1 MYAALPVFSS
11 WLIETG
17 WTRAYWS
24 VDQVGGIG
32 PYLLYTLAYARARAH
47 THAACGVHTMP
58 AHSRLARLFTG
69 CIVLYVKA
77 HTRTHTHPRA
87 RTHTAYSRLHAPQ
100 VLWARRDR
108 HLLDAPHA
116 SHKQVPLQAH
126 PRNASQV
133 IPPLPSGCCA
143 PSASVWTWASRDRQ
157 WAPPKSDALKIAN
170 APLLYIDSNAPP
182 VLGKGRL
189 AVTDFAPPGPVG

>member
-77 HTRTHTHPRA
+77 HTRTRARTHARTHTHPRA
-87 RTHTAYSRLHAPQ
+87 HTHGILSLTRSTGTLGSSR
-100 VLWARRDR
+100 
-108 HLLDAPHA
+108 
-116 SHKQVPLQAH
+116 
-126 PRNASQV
+126 
-133 IPPLPSGCCA
+133 
-143 PSASVWTWASRDRQ
+143 SASTGCTARFTQTSSSTSTSTQRITSDPAVAVWMLRSLRFRLDVGEPR
-157 WAPPKSDALKIAN
+157 PPMGTAQIRRSK
-170 APLLYIDSNAPP
+170 DSE
-182 VLGKGRL
+182 R
-189 AVTDFAPPGPVG
+189 AVAIYR